1 VIPGSS
7 PARLRLRAPSPIIIG
22 VTGHRDLRDEDLPKL
37 TALVDEF
44 FEQVSTRYPDS
55 DLLFVSGL
63 ADGADRLVAER
74 AVALGHPFVAL
85 LPMAMED
92 YEVDFVTPE
101 SLAHFRTLL
110 SQCMRVIELP
120 WLSSE
125 ADRSEPA
132 SAARPKQYALL
143 GDELVANSAII
154 LALWN
159 GQNTGLPGGTDT
171 VVASARRGRAE
182 RAQSVVD
189 VPTTFV
195 YHIVTPRVS
204 MPETFG
210 EPFSHTSF
218 AEAEHNAC
226 LRSLVQQNRW
236 NRDAARLWNADTG
249 PERQDTGRSV
259 ITRTFGIADALAI
272 SEQVVEQR
280 AFLCVYLLASV
291 ATLIFGTYSS
301 LLNDADYLL
310 AIDAGITAAAFVAYA
325 IAMSRNAPDRFQD
338 YRALA
343 EGLRVQAAWAEAGLR
358 ADVADHYT
366 NRHRSELDWT
376 DGDAD
381 DEPSGKLNWIRRTV
395 RVARQL
401 RDFGLAGQR
410 DPRDR
415 RERLLDVQVGWVQ
428 SQAAYFARAAG
439 RKAKA
444 ARRCRVLWRA
454 MALGALFT
462 TIVLLLCV
470 LIPPLRS
477 FADGAAKG
485 PFFFVIGMLSIGS
498 ALLQS
503 YADKRAF
510 GTLQKRYTAMH
521 RTFDTAAKT
530 IRGQID
536 GDFDDARAKHV
547 VFELGKEALAENADW
562 MIAMRDRPLEGVLN
576 P

>member
-1 VIPGSS
+1 V
-7 PARLRLRAPSPIIIG
+7 G
-22 VTGHRDLRDEDLPKL
+22 VTGHRDLRDDDVPKL
-37 TALVDEF
+37 VALVDEF
-44 FEQVSTRYPDS
+44 FTCVAARYPDS
-55 DLLFVSGL
+55 DLLVVSGL
-63 ADGADRLVAER
+63 AEGADRLVAER
-74 AVALGHPFVAL
+74 AVALGHPYVAL
-85 LPMAMED
+85 LPMAMAD
-92 YEVDFVTPE
+92 YEVDFSTSE
-101 SLAHFRTLL
+101 SLAQFRTLL

-120 WLSSE
+120 WLSTEAGRSE
-125 ADRSEPA
+125 AASPA
-132 SAARPKQYALL
+132 RQAQYALL
-143 GDELVANSAII
+143 GDELVANSAIV

-159 GQNTGLPGGTDT
+159 GQNSGLPGGTDT

-182 RAQSVVD
+182 LAQSVVD

-195 YHIVTPRVS
+195 YHIVTPRAS
-204 MPETFG
+204 MPETYG
-210 EPFSHTSF
+210 EAFSHTSF
-218 AEAEHNAC
+218 EGEERNAC

-236 NRDAARLWNADTG
+236 NRDAAKLWNAG
-249 PERQDTGRSV
+249 SAEERQDTGRAV

-280 AFLCVYLLASV
+280 TFLCVYLLASV
-291 ATLIFGTYSS
+291 ATLIFGTYSN

-343 EGLRVQAAWAEAGLR
+343 EGLRVQAAWADAGLR

-366 NRHRSELDWT
+366 NRHRSELDWA

-410 DPRDR
+410 DSRDR
-415 RERLLDVQVGWVQ
+415 RERLLEVQVGWIQ
-428 SQAAYFARAAG
+428 AQAAYFARAAA
-439 RKAKA
+439 RKARA
-444 ARRCRVLWRA
+444 ARRCQLLWRA

-462 TIVLLLCV
+462 TIALLV
-470 LIPPLRS
+470 AVEIPALRS
-477 FADGAAKG
+477 FGDGAAKG
-485 PFFFVIGMLSIGS
+485 PFFFIIGMLSIGS

-521 RTFDTAAKT
+521 RTFEIAAKS

-562 MIAMRDRPLEGVLN
+562 MIAMRDRPLESVLN